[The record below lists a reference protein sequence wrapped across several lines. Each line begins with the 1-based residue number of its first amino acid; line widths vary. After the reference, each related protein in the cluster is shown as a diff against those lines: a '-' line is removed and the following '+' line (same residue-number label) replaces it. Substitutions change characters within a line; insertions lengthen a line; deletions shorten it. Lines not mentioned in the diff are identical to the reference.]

1 MDYDEAETV
10 CQRILDAVGEAVIAD
25 DRFLESVLT
34 GVLAQGHVLLEDV
47 PGTGKT
53 LTARLF
59 ASALNLCSPGS
70 SSRRTCSPLTSLG
83 RTSMSFTYQ
92 TERTARDEP
101 TETGSAIHWLVSKSA
116 SDNYFVALHRQDR
129 PAVR

>member
-34 GVLAQGHVLLEDV
+34 GVLAQGHVLLKDV

-53 LTARLF
+53 LTARSF
-59 ASALNLCSPGS
+59 ASALNLSF
-70 SSRRTCSPLTSLG
+70 SRIQ
-83 RTSMSFTYQ
+83 FTP
-92 TERTARDEP
+92 DLLP
-101 TETGSAIHWLVSKSA
+101 SDITGSNVDIIHL
-116 SDNYFVALHRQDR
+116 SDRTDGA
-129 PAVR
+129 